1 MSDDGEDNTTSPE
14 QRASG
19 RARPSLAGKAG
30 RSAACGYHAPG
41 RSAGK
46 AARLM
51 VMSCGGGEG
60 GRPTCQLPATR
71 GLVEEPVAAH
81 AAGNAVADRR
91 SLPAGLGKTQ
101 RPVDRGAGGN
111 RCQSALPC
119 GTRRLLPTRPGAL
132 LDESDPRGWT
142 RAAAPS
148 VRVARQRCSDHRP
161 SWCLLHA
168 DCGNQTTSSAPR
180 WPTPFRAR
188 PTRRPL
194 HHFYRYDRGHPPGS
208 SRGARKNPR
217 VSVPSTPPSAFVTHS
232 EPHTAER
239 LRERLGGSARLT
251 LFGIGTVRGRLW
263 DSGARSGLSGSRK
276 RACTLAG
283 QARHSPTDETSPRPY
298 ASEKAAHN
306 ERMRGS
312 ERRLHRPWAP
322 HGVVLPGGIAS
333 FELALIFQRRGQAV
347 KSMGQQT

>member
-119 GTRRLLPTRPGAL
+119 GTRRLLPTRPLERPGA
-132 LDESDPRGWT
+132 
-142 RAAAPS
+142 
-148 VRVARQRCSDHRP
+148 
-161 SWCLLHA
+161 
-168 DCGNQTTSSAPR
+168 
-180 WPTPFRAR
+180 
-188 PTRRPL
+188 
-194 HHFYRYDRGHPPGS
+194 
-208 SRGARKNPR
+208 SRGPR
-217 VSVPSTPPSAFVTHS
+217 
-232 EPHTAER
+232 
-239 LRERLGGSARLT
+239 
-251 LFGIGTVRGRLW
+251 
-263 DSGARSGLSGSRK
+263 
-276 RACTLAG
+276 
-283 QARHSPTDETSPRPY
+283 SPTWRAIRAKAKRSQTRDAPPPALPSLVAFTARRSPRDAVTPLWSRSF
-298 ASEKAAHN
+298 ATQITTLDGLLAH
-306 ERMRGS
+306 GD
-312 ERRLHRPWAP
+312 
-322 HGVVLPGGIAS
+322 GIRS
-333 FELALIFQRRGQAV
+333 PRYR
-347 KSMGQQT
+347 

>member
-1 MSDDGEDNTTSPE
+1 MSDDGEDNTTSTE

-60 GRPTCQLPATR
+60 GRPTCQLSATR

-119 GTRRLLPTRPGAL
+119 GTRRLLPTRPRV
-132 LDESDPRGWT
+132 SSRFT
-142 RAAAPS
+142 AAAARTQPLALEIPQR
-148 VRVARQRCSDHRP
+148 VRARQP
-161 SWCLLHA
+161 ITQWIAA
-168 DCGNQTTSSAPR
+168 DI
-180 WPTPFRAR
+180 AR
-188 PTRRPL
+188 R
-194 HHFYRYDRGHPPGS
+194 D
-208 SRGARKNPR
+208 
-217 VSVPSTPPSAFVTHS
+217 
-232 EPHTAER
+232 
-239 LRERLGGSARLT
+239 
-251 LFGIGTVRGRLW
+251 
-263 DSGARSGLSGSRK
+263 
-276 RACTLAG
+276 
-283 QARHSPTDETSPRPY
+283 
-298 ASEKAAHN
+298 
-306 ERMRGS
+306 
-312 ERRLHRPWAP
+312 
-322 HGVVLPGGIAS
+322 
-333 FELALIFQRRGQAV
+333 
-347 KSMGQQT
+347 